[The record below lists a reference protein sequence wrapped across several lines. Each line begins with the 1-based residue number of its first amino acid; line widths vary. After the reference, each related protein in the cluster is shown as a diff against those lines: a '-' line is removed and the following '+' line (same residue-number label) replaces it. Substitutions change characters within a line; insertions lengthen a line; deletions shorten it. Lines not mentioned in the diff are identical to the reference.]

1 MDREMRA
8 VISDKNHPKVQR
20 LDCEIGSGD
29 NKHTITLDIGVNV
42 KHGL

>member
-20 LDCEIGSGD
+20 LDWEIGSGH